1 MKEKK
6 ILLFPVLVYVFHTLY
21 LLETSIVFHWPSWV
35 AATAIFGLVGC
46 LALAKMKGMD
56 TLLTKEFFACAV
68 WMNLWMYL
76 AYHGGVVKMFGT
88 VAGAIVLLSLFDEVL
103 VNYTSIFCTAVL
115 FVLDQFVW
123 NRMDLSSRDSVV
135 TVVFQYGALFVIA
148 IVEMM
153 LLKSRIKQEADL
165 DQTIEEL
172 KQAEHAKGDFMA
184 NISHEI
190 RTPLNTICGIGNDL
204 MEQKLDEQI
213 RDDVF
218 DIVTAGRNLKALVSD
233 LLDFTEL
240 ENETVDLVEEPYNLT
255 SVIND
260 AVNMAVA
267 WNRDKKLELIVDCD
281 ANLPNSLLG
290 DQQKIYRVIVNLLH
304 NAVKFTD
311 QGGVTLRITGRRE
324 AYGLNL
330 MVSIEDT
337 GIGIKEEMMEVLY
350 SVYNQIDTS
359 MNRRKGGVGLG
370 LAISRRL
377 ISKMNGFL
385 NIESEYGVGTKVT
398 FVIPQTIVK
407 DEPLVSIKPEIAKDI
422 RAAYYLNLD
431 KYQFASIR
439 DDYLNCVQHIV
450 DALHLPAIRCN
461 NLREVKRRVE
471 RERITHL
478 FVAQVEYLEDPEY
491 FNSLVDQ
498 LTVILIVDDFSNR
511 ILPGRG
517 VRVIYKPFHVFAV
530 ATILN
535 GERLATDDYLD
546 RWINRRFV
554 VKDAKILAVDD
565 NAMNLKVVD
574 RLLRKYGIQITTVMS
589 GEESLRMIEE
599 NHYDFVFMDHMMP
612 GMDGV
617 ETLHEIRK
625 LPQVWAKTMPVVALT
640 ANAVAG
646 AREMLLAE
654 GFDDFV
660 AKPIEKSQLERVL
673 HKYLATK
680 IEMVEDEEDK
690 YLIQPLNV
698 KKTKE
703 EKADKREGGTSDD

>member
-68 WMNLWMYL
+68 WMNLWMYF

-123 NRMDLSSRDSVV
+123 NRMDLSSWDSVV
-135 TVVFQYGALFVIA
+135 TVFFQYGALFVIA

-260 AVNMAVA
+260 AVNMEVA

-311 QGGVTLRITGRRE
+311 QGGVTLRLTGRR
-324 AYGLNL
+324 
-330 MVSIEDT
+330 
-337 GIGIKEEMMEVLY
+337 
-350 SVYNQIDTS
+350 
-359 MNRRKGGVGLG
+359 
-370 LAISRRL
+370 
-377 ISKMNGFL
+377 
-385 NIESEYGVGTKVT
+385 
-398 FVIPQTIVK
+398 
-407 DEPLVSIKPEIAKDI
+407 
-422 RAAYYLNLD
+422 AA
-431 KYQFASIR
+431 
-439 DDYLNCVQHIV
+439 
-450 DALHLPAIRCN
+450 
-461 NLREVKRRVE
+461 
-471 RERITHL
+471 
-478 FVAQVEYLEDPEY
+478 
-491 FNSLVDQ
+491 
-498 LTVILIVDDFSNR
+498 
-511 ILPGRG
+511 
-517 VRVIYKPFHVFAV
+517 
-530 ATILN
+530 
-535 GERLATDDYLD
+535 
-546 RWINRRFV
+546 
-554 VKDAKILAVDD
+554 
-565 NAMNLKVVD
+565 
-574 RLLRKYGIQITTVMS
+574 
-589 GEESLRMIEE
+589 
-599 NHYDFVFMDHMMP
+599 
-612 GMDGV
+612 
-617 ETLHEIRK
+617 
-625 LPQVWAKTMPVVALT
+625 
-640 ANAVAG
+640 
-646 AREMLLAE
+646 
-654 GFDDFV
+654 
-660 AKPIEKSQLERVL
+660 
-673 HKYLATK
+673 
-680 IEMVEDEEDK
+680 
-690 YLIQPLNV
+690 
-698 KKTKE
+698 
-703 EKADKREGGTSDD
+703 